1 MKKVVFLTG
10 TRADFGKLKSLIQ
23 ISQDSEKIQTY
34 IFATGMHLNETY
46 GRTVDEIIN
55 CDFEN
60 IYCYENHLKGND
72 MDTILSSTI
81 NGFSNYLKNI
91 KPDMVIVHGDRVEAL
106 AGAIVGSLNNV
117 LVSHIEGGEISGTID
132 ELIRHS
138 VSKLSHLHFVANP
151 KAKERLKQLGELD
164 SLIHVIGSPDL
175 DLMNSDKLPNISEA
189 KKHYE
194 IEYQSYAIAMY
205 HPVTTEIEKT
215 KTYADDYINAL
226 IESEHN
232 YIVIYP
238 NNDLGSN
245 HIIDSLNKNKDNQKL
260 KIFPSLR
267 FEYFLTLLKNA
278 DFIIG
283 NSSAGVREAPY
294 YGIRTIDIGSRQ
306 NKRSLAKSIIN
317 SGNTKNEITE
327 AIAQVNKNTNSK
339 VVKNYSEF
347 GSGQSDKKF
356 IEILNSESIWETPC
370 QKQFQ
375 DII

>member
-23 ISQDSEKIQTY
+23 ISQDSKKIQTY

-55 CDFEN
+55 CGFEN

-327 AIAQVNKNTNSK
+327 AIAQVNKNTKSK

>member
-55 CDFEN
+55 CGFEN

-339 VVKNYSEF
+339 LVKNYSEF

>member
-1 MKKVVFLTG
+1 MKKVIFLTG

-55 CDFEN
+55 CGFEN
-60 IYCYENHLKGND
+60 IHCYENHLNGND

-81 NGFSNYLKNI
+81 NGFSKYIKEI

-106 AGAIVGSLNNV
+106 AGAIVGSLNNT

-138 VSKLSHLHFVANP
+138 ISKLSHLHFVANTT
-151 KAKERLKQLGELD
+151 AKERLKQLGELD

-175 DLMNSDKLPNISEA
+175 DVMNSDKLPDISQA

-194 IEYQSYAIAMY
+194 VEYQSYAIAMY

-215 KTYADDYINAL
+215 EIYAVNYVNAL

-245 HIIDSLNKNKDNQKL
+245 HIIDSLNENKDNQKL

-306 NKRSLAKSIIN
+306 NNRSLADTIIN
-317 SGNTKNEITE
+317 CGNTKDEIIE
-327 AIAQVNKNTNSK
+327 AIRSVSKNINSN
-339 VVKNYSEF
+339 VLNNYSEF
-347 GSGQSDKKF
+347 GTGHSDRKF
-356 IEILNSESIWETPC
+356 IEILESKSIWKTPC